1 MKSKSLNFILIIFG
15 AAIIFQASTTLA
27 CSAFRMPVAQGRV
40 MVGRNFDWDYGHGL
54 MMVNKRDVSK
64 TAFGLHPSDT
74 ATWTSKFGSLTFN
87 QAGRELPYGGMN
99 EKGLMIEVLWLGW
112 TAWPVTAAPSINEV
126 QWIQYQLD
134 QRSSVQDLI
143 SHLDDVRILSVFAK
157 VHFFVCDSGGECATV
172 EGLGDHLEVH
182 TGPSLPIAAL
192 TNDTYS
198 SSASYV
204 SGTLKNSCSSVP
216 SGSSRSLDR
225 FARASCLSSVE
236 VAGETPVSESARVSA
251 ILDAV
256 AQTGYTKWQIV
267 YDLSAKAI
275 SIRTHDAPVSKT
287 VSLSAFDFSCAS
299 PVKVLDLNA
308 VVAIP
313 TDVSSQFV
321 DYTQAANRSIVE
333 ASLLNGFAHLP
344 AMIVEKIATFP
355 ETTVCNEHVGH

>member
-1 MKSKSLNFILIIFG
+1 M
-15 AAIIFQASTTLA
+15 
-27 CSAFRMPVAQGRV
+27 
-40 MVGRNFDWDYGHGL
+40 
-54 MMVNKRDVSK
+54 
-64 TAFGLHPSDT
+64 
-74 ATWTSKFGSLTFN
+74 
-87 QAGRELPYGGMN
+87 
-99 EKGLMIEVLWLGW
+99 
-112 TAWPVTAAPSINEV
+112 
-126 QWIQYQLD
+126 
-134 QRSSVQDLI
+134 
-143 SHLDDVRILSVFAK
+143 
-157 VHFFVCDSGGECATV
+157 
-172 EGLGDHLEVH
+172 
-182 TGPSLPIAAL
+182 
-192 TNDTYS
+192 
-198 SSASYV
+198 
-204 SGTLKNSCSSVP
+204 
-216 SGSSRSLDR
+216 
-225 FARASCLSSVE
+225 
-236 VAGETPVSESARVSA
+236 SA

-256 AQTGYTKWQIV
+256 SQTGYTKWQIV